1 MLFALV
7 FSILVVVGLVSCE
20 AVRVIDEAKAKRIKD
35 EEYRKRLSEID
46 HDWYFGKGHEGEI

>member
-20 AVRVIDEAKAKRIKD
+20 AIRAADEAKAKRKED